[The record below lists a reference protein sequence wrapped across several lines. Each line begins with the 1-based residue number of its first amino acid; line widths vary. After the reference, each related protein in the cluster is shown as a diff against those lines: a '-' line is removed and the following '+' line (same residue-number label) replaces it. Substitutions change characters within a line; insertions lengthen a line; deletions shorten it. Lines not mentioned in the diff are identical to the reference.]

1 MVHDVFVLG
10 FGLVYSDND
19 ERERL
24 YLALIWF
31 TRTMMSGNVCTWLW
45 LVYSDNDERERLY
58 LALAW
63 FTQTMM
69 SGNVCTDDLLKIFAI
84 SYVIK
89 LMFSSL
95 FGKIMISSSL
105 DRSRLFVQ
113 SSDRELSQSMILGE
127 LSIWGTWLSWFTLH
141 TRVRQNIKNL
151 FLRQSNL

>member
-1 MVHDVFVLG
+1 
-10 FGLVYSDND
+10 
-19 ERERL
+19 
-24 YLALIWF
+24 
-31 TRTMMSGNVCTWLW
+31 MSGNVCTWLW

-63 FTQTMM
+63 FTRTMM
-69 SGNVCTDDLLKIFAI
+69 SGNVCTDDILKIFAI

-127 LSIWGTWLSWFTLH
+127 LSI
-141 TRVRQNIKNL
+141 
-151 FLRQSNL
+151 